1 MGDHTDTHT
10 QNNGGGGVKVLR
22 SSRVFKESHQGAGMG
37 VSAHPHIRASKSA
50 VRELV

>member
-1 MGDHTDTHT
+1 MDEKWVIIPTHT
-10 QNNGGGGVKVLR
+10 HRTMGGGAE
-22 SSRVFKESHQGAGMG
+22 SAVFKESHQGAGIG